1 MIDLRAWRRFSLRR
15 RLSLLLLLALVFS
28 GTFSSPAFATGGQ
41 YHTVTFAENDS
52 GTDPVSATQTE
63 NVPTALT
70 SFSNLSPAFV
80 NSGHTFDDWNT
91 APNGSG
97 TSYSDGAIFDFGSA
111 FVLYAVWTNGY
122 HTVTFAENASGTDPV
137 SATQTENVPTALTL
151 FASLSPGFV
160 NSGHTF
166 EDWNTAPDG
175 SGTSYSNGAIYDFGA
190 AVVLYAVWQVAPVV
204 TATFNSG
211 MGIGS
216 TPSESESTGSTLLL
230 PSGSAMSNVGYVF
243 AGWNTAANGSGTSY
257 AAGSSIVLNANE
269 TFYAQWTPLQFVVT
283 FAPDG
288 GTVIPTALNFIVGST
303 PISLPTPTYV
313 GENFDGWFTAPSGG
327 SLIGVAGATFA
338 PTQSVTLYAQWG
350 LTSTVQIVFGVNG
363 GSGSAATL
371 SGVSGSMVTLP
382 GSSSLLKSGYT
393 LTSWNTAT
401 NGSGTS
407 YALGQS
413 VTLSTSLTLY
423 AQWKKTPSAV
433 LLGAVGP
440 FSKKSATL
448 TSDLKAQVR
457 HLATTIKSKKYAKVT
472 LYGYTAETGVASLDR
487 SLSRERALSVANYLR
502 SELNAMKVKGVVI
515 SAAGEGAVAGKTAP
529 QYSRVEVFVS

>member
-28 GTFSSPAFATGGQ
+28 GTFSRPAFATEGQ
-41 YHTVTFAENDS
+41 YHTVTFAEND
-52 GTDPVSATQTE
+52 
-63 NVPTALT
+63 
-70 SFSNLSPAFV
+70 
-80 NSGHTFDDWNT
+80 
-91 APNGSG
+91 
-97 TSYSDGAIFDFGSA
+97 
-111 FVLYAVWTNGY
+111 
-122 HTVTFAENASGTDPV
+122 SGTDPV

-175 SGTSYSNGAIYDFGA
+175 SGTSYSNGAIYDFSS
-190 AVVLYAVWQVAPVV
+190 AVVLYAVWQVVPVV

-230 PSGSAMSNVGYVF
+230 PSGSAMSYVGYAF

-288 GTVIPTALNFIVGST
+288 GAVNPAALNFIVGST

-371 SGVSGSMVTLP
+371 SGVSGSTVTLP

-487 SLSRERALSVANYLR
+487 SLSRERASNVANYLR

-529 QYSRVEVFVS
+529 QYSRVEMFVS

>member
-1 MIDLRAWRRFSLRR
+1 MSSQSLSKVKLILRHLI
-15 RLSLLLLLALVFS
+15 LVFVCLFTLS
-28 GTFSSPAFATGGQ
+28 FSVPAFAGPPTT
-41 YHTVTFAENDS
+41 YTVTFYENDS
-52 GTDPVSATQTE
+52 GTGSVSTYQLGTSAQD
-63 NVPTALT
+63 LT
-70 SFSNLSPAFV
+70 LFSNLSPAFSD
-80 NSGHTFDDWNT
+80 SGHTFTGWNT
-91 APNGSG
+91 SANGTG
-97 TSYSDGAIFDFGSA
+97 TSFSNGESYSFSSDLA
-111 FVLYAVWTNGY
+111 LYAQWATVPVTS
-122 HTVTFAENASGTDPV
+122 TVTFYENDSGTDSV
-137 SATQTENVPTALTL
+137 STYQLGTSAQDLTL
-151 FASLSPGFV
+151 FSNLSPAFSD
-160 NSGHTF
+160 SGHTF
-166 EDWNTAPDG
+166 TGWNTSANG
-175 SGTSYSNGAIYDFGA
+175 TGTSFSNGESYSFSSDLA
-190 AVVLYAVWQVAPVV
+190 LYAQWTA
-204 TATFNSG
+204 TATFTANFVSNG
-211 MGIGS
+211 GFGSISSISNPAGS
-216 TPSESESTGSTLLL
+216 TVLL
-230 PSGSAMSNVGYVF
+230 PSGSAMSYVGYAF

-257 AAGSSIVLNANE
+257 AAGSSVVLNANE

-288 GTVIPTALNFIVGST
+288 GAVNPTVLNFVFGST

-313 GENFDGWFTAPSGG
+313 GEYFNGWFTAPSGG
-327 SLIGVAGATFA
+327 SLIGVASATYA

-350 LTSTVQIVFGVNG
+350 LTSTVQIVFGING

-371 SGVSGSMVTLP
+371 SGISGSTVTLP

-393 LTSWNTAT
+393 LTSWNTAA

-433 LLGAVGP
+433 LLGAIGP

-448 TSDLKAQVR
+448 TSDLKAQMR

-487 SLSRERALSVANYLR
+487 SLSRERASNVANYLR

-529 QYSRVEVFVS
+529 RYSRVEVFVS